1 MTDPMNLVPRY
12 YQIVSWLNA
21 QIASAAFVPGQRI
34 PTERELGERFGVAR
48 ETVRRATA
56 LLRQEGTLE
65 VRLGKGTYVAAS
77 RPTAIRLGLGD
88 VAVVSGSTTVTRA
101 SGAVERYRT
110 AAIVE
115 C

>member
-65 VRLGKGTYVAAS
+65 GGWAKARMWLRADPQ
-77 RPTAIRLGLGD
+77 R
-88 VAVVSGSTTVTRA
+88 SGWA
-101 SGAVERYRT
+101 
-110 AAIVE
+110 
-115 C
+115 